1 MNIADICTQEVV
13 FADRGDSLQQAA
25 SLMREHHVGT
35 LLVTSSSADGL
46 QVVGIVTDRDVV
58 VEAVARGLDVTQ
70 TDIGRFADG
79 KLAAVPASAGVD
91 QAISLMKERGVRRLL
106 VSGEAGRVYGIVS
119 LDDVLGAVAHEM
131 AELASAVRKGVER
144 EAHERAPLVSAPQLR
159 AVRIPDY
166 ALSSAEQ

>member
-1 MNIADICTQEVV
+1 MNVADICTREVV

-35 LLVTSSSADGL
+35 LLVTSGAADGL

-70 TDIGRFADG
+70 TDVGRFADG
-79 KLAAVPASAGVD
+79 KLAAVPAGAGVD

-106 VSGEAGRVYGIVS
+106 VSGEGGQVFGVVS

-131 AELASAVRKGVER
+131 AELAAAVRKGVER
-144 EAHERAPLVSAPQLR
+144 EAQERAPLVSAPQLR

-166 ALSSAEQ
+166 ALV

>member
-1 MNIADICTQEVV
+1 MNIADICTREVV
-13 FADRGDSLQQAA
+13 FADRGDSLRQAA

-46 QVVGIVTDRDVV
+46 QV
-58 VEAVARGLDVTQ
+58 
-70 TDIGRFADG
+70 
-79 KLAAVPASAGVD
+79 
-91 QAISLMKERGVRRLL
+91 RRLL
-106 VSGEAGRVYGIVS
+106 VSGEGGRVYGVVS

-166 ALSSAEQ
+166 ALA